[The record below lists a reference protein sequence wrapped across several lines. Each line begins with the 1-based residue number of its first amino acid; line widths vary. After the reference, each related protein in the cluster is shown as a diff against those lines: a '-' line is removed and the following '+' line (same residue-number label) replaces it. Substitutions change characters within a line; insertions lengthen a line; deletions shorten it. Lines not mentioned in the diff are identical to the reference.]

1 MSRDKVVQTDYVPV
15 IEAEKI
21 TLLDNDENEDE
32 DGGGFCCI
40 FCWYLF
46 IAVMVFL
53 LFHFINGGF

>member
-32 DGGGFCCI
+32 GSCCCCYV

-46 IAVMVFL
+46 IAVIVFL

>member
-1 MSRDKVVQTDYVPV
+1 MSQDKGVQTDYFPL

-21 TLLDNDENEDE
+21 TLLDNDED

-46 IAVMVFL
+46 IALVVFL
-53 LFHFINGGF
+53 LFRYIHGGS